1 LGEEKLMFVG
11 RNPDGTIFGIWTVRQ
26 FLGQEEIADSSP
38 EVIAFMSRTAIDQN
52 DFQNLT
58 KAFRAKC
65 ISDLAFRL
73 NVLPSAIT
81 LAQIQ
86 AERTRIKNIADAL
99 P

>member
-1 LGEEKLMFVG
+1 MMPYVQRDVSAKIVGLYAASQPGYAEE
-11 RNPDGTIFGIWTVRQ
+11 
-26 FLGQEEIADSSP
+26 FLAANAP
-38 EVIAFMSRTAIDQN
+38 EVTAYLAAVYALSDQN
-52 DFQNLT
+52 DFQNL
-58 KAFRAKC
+58 ARFERAKA

-73 NVLPSAIT
+73 GVAPGALT